1 MDLHEVA
8 IEVAQEKLAKVN
20 RLEVIDEDGRSYT
33 RYFKTGERLQYQ
45 FQDDDQT
52 LKIFVSEHDWGFN
65 KSTEEPVQDSREEI
79 EVDFTDEELLE
90 YMKQAHEM
98 DITFNQFVEQV
109 LRKYIE
115 KQTSV
120 ESEVSCKTHPDAPHG
135 FNRNASHSLGRYV
148 CDCEYWEEDDESD
161 W

>member
-8 IEVAQEKLAKVN
+8 IEVAKEKLAKVN
-20 RLEVIDEDGRSYT
+20 RLEVIDKDGRSYT
-33 RYFKTGERLQYQ
+33 RYFKTGEHLQYQ

-52 LKIFVSEHDWGFN
+52 LKIFVDTPDN
-65 KSTEEPVQDSREEI
+65 PVKDSREEI

-109 LRKYIE
+109 LRKYL
-115 KQTSV
+115 KQ
-120 ESEVSCKTHPDAPHG
+120 
-135 FNRNASHSLGRYV
+135 
-148 CDCEYWEEDDESD
+148 EDKS
-161 W
+161 

>member
-33 RYFKTGERLQYQ
+33 RYFRAGESLRYD
-45 FQDDDQT
+45 FQDDGAT
-52 LKIFVSEHDWGFN
+52 LKIFVDTPDH
-65 KSTEEPVQDSREEI
+65 PVRDSREEI

-109 LRKYIE
+109 LRKYLE
-115 KQTSV
+115 QKDKS
-120 ESEVSCKTHPDAPHG
+120 
-135 FNRNASHSLGRYV
+135 
-148 CDCEYWEEDDESD
+148 
-161 W
+161 